1 MTLPD
6 FFVVGAPKAGTTAL
20 HVVLARPAEA
30 LALIVD
36 FLRLEPG
43 RVTEVPAEKVTAHA
57 SGTLGNRAVSA
68 ALRVGDRVERVLP
81 HRLWKPARDAMSRRL
96 QREQRPRQPLTDHQR
111 EQLVPLVA
119 DDVRLL
125 ERDRAVVRRLAR
137 ATGEPGPPRLGARR
151 QDRDGAQQHRPTA
164 RPGRLPAGAG
174 PTAPGVLRPAAAKAS

>member
-125 ERDRAVVRRLAR
+125 ERVTGQSFGDWLEPRVSLAR
-137 ATGEPGPPRLGARR
+137 RALEPGGKIGTAHNSIDRPLDPADCRPERDRR
-151 QDRDGAQQHRPTA
+151 RR
-164 RPGRLPAGAG
+164 
-174 PTAPGVLRPAAAKAS
+174 AS